1 MPTGLLGARNLSLG
15 VNTFEEMVGAIAV
28 SPSLEERSSKR
39 EDSLRTK
46 GTGGLEEEAL
56 ADKSTGL

>member
-1 MPTGLLGARNLSLG
+1 MSFG
-15 VNTFEEMVGAIAV
+15 VNDFKETVGAIAV
-28 SPSLEERSSKR
+28 NPGEIKEGR
-39 EDSLRTK
+39 EPRTK